1 MLDVLKIREDFP
13 MLKKTMHGKPL
24 IYLDNGATTLKPQCV
39 IDSVC
44 DYLTNYSGN
53 AHRGD
58 YDLSHEVDTKFEYVR
73 SIVADFIHCK
83 PKEVVYTYGSSDSL
97 NMVAFGYGVTH
108 LKEGDEVLI
117 TLAEHASNTLPWF
130 EVAKH
135 TGAIIKYID
144 LDEEGKVT
152 LENVKKAVT
161 EHTKIISLA
170 QITNVLGYLA
180 PIKEIC
186 KFAHENNIFVVVDGA
201 QSVPHMKVDVQD
213 LDCDF
218 LTFSAHKMCGPTG
231 VGVLYGKKE
240 LLEAVEPMNL
250 GGGMNE
256 SFDNEYEVLLKS
268 LPTRL
273 EAGTPN
279 IAGVIGFGEAIKYL
293 QKIGMYNIYQY
304 EKDLRSYLVDKL
316 EKINHVDIININSDS
331 GIVAFNVDDVFS
343 QDVAYYLN
351 KYNVCVRAGN
361 HCAKILKNETG
372 VKNTCR
378 VSLYFYNTYED
389 VDKLVSLLSNKEKII
404 TEML

>member
-1 MLDVLKIREDFP
+1 
-13 MLKKTMHGKPL
+13 
-24 IYLDNGATTLKPQCV
+24 
-39 IDSVC
+39 
-44 DYLTNYSGN
+44 
-53 AHRGD
+53 
-58 YDLSHEVDTKFEYVR
+58 
-73 SIVADFIHCK
+73 
-83 PKEVVYTYGSSDSL
+83 
-97 NMVAFGYGVTH
+97 
-108 LKEGDEVLI
+108 
-117 TLAEHASNTLPWF
+117 
-130 EVAKH
+130 
-135 TGAIIKYID
+135 
-144 LDEEGKVT
+144 
-152 LENVKKAVT
+152 
-161 EHTKIISLA
+161 
-170 QITNVLGYLA
+170 
-180 PIKEIC
+180 
-186 KFAHENNIFVVVDGA
+186 
-201 QSVPHMKVDVQD
+201 MKVDVQD

-273 EAGTPN
+273 EAVTPN